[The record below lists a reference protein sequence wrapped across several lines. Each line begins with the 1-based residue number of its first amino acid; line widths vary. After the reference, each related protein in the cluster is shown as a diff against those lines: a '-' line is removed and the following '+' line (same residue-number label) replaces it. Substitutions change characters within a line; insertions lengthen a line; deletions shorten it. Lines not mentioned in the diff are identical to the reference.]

1 MSESTQ
7 QNAQSASGDFARAAV
22 TGDATTSGL
31 SLAMII
37 TGGTIGFAI
46 FVASS
51 EIGGS
56 LGYHKAALAFIIG
69 SLVLGIMGAMTSY
82 VGYRS
87 RLSTYILTEFAF
99 GSAGAKLANLVV
111 AISLIGW
118 YGVISNFLGQSAHG
132 MFLAEPFGIDIPVQ
146 ILVVFASI
154 LMIGVTLMGFTG
166 IDRFNL
172 ILVPL
177 MLAFIAYAAYRAY
190 SMWEGGTPA
199 SLDKYTFQTA
209 ASAVVGSYIAG
220 VIIQPD
226 YSRFAKSGR
235 GAIWGAFIALAVIFP
250 AIQFLSA
257 IPSMTTGI
265 ADFIKVMGV
274 IGLAVSSFFLIAIGA
289 WASNI
294 LCLYSS
300 GLSIA
305 TLSKKAS
312 LKMIIAII
320 GVIGTSIALV
330 PAQGYLASFLITL
343 GVLIPPIGAIYLID
357 GFVVRKF
364 DYNIDQLAQQPKINI
379 GAIVSWIAGTGFGL
393 GAGSLGLY
401 ITKVP
406 SIDTIIVTSA
416 VFMAFIYWAKKKAR
430 TVS

>member
-1 MSESTQ
+1 MTDLSPKSERDVS
-7 QNAQSASGDFARAAV
+7 SDYARGAV
-22 TGDATTSGL
+22 QDGATTSGL
-31 SLAMII
+31 SIAMII

-56 LGYHKAALAFIIG
+56 LGYHQAALAFIIG

-82 VGYRS
+82 VGFRS
-87 RLSTYILTEFAF
+87 RLSTYMLTEYAF
-99 GSAGAKLANLVV
+99 GRTGAKLANLVV

-146 ILVVFASI
+146 ILVIFASV
-154 LMIGVTLMGFTG
+154 LMIGVTLLGFTG

-190 SMWEGGTPA
+190 SMSEGGTPIV
-199 SLDKYTFQTA
+199 LDKYTFQTA

-226 YSRFAKSGR
+226 YSRFAKTGR

-265 ADFIKVMGV
+265 ADFIAVMAA

-305 TLSKKAS
+305 TLSKKLS
-312 LKMIIAII
+312 LKVIIASI
-320 GVIGTSIALV
+320 GVIGTAIALV

-343 GVLIPPIGAIYLID
+343 GVLIPPIGAIYLLD

-364 DYNIDQLAQQPKINI
+364 DYSADQLAAEPKINI
-379 GAIVSWIAGTGFGL
+379 GALVSWIAGTGFGL

-401 ITKVP
+401 ITGVP
-406 SIDTIIVTSA
+406 SIDTIIVTTLVYLA
-416 VFMAFIYWAKKKAR
+416 IYQITKKGA
-430 TVS
+430 